1 MPRTRAVPLD
11 AADFRPMLAT
21 LGDVSLNDRKFVYEP
36 KYDGIRAIVTIEP
49 DGTKP
54 LVRLWSRLG
63 NEKTGQFP
71 EIVRAVERFAAPLRR
86 TLVLDG
92 EIVALDPDGRPVGF
106 QHLQGRIHTIE
117 AVTDE
122 PVAMI
127 FFDVLRD
134 GDEDLRP
141 RPLVERRA
149 RLEELLRRQRSDTGT
164 LRISTQAA
172 GDGRQLWDQA
182 LKSGWEGLIAKRAD
196 SPYRAGKRS
205 PEWVKRKLVRT
216 QEFVI
221 GGWTEPRG
229 TRSLFGALL
238 LGVYDDAGALEYV
251 GHTGTGF
258 NERELQKVARLLK
271 PLEIPTC
278 PFRVKPK
285 TNERPHWV
293 KPELVAEVKFTE
305 WTSDNKLR
313 HPTYLGLRDDVVPA
327 RVKREPDGSRHPA
340 APARRTASRASVSS
354 AARAPASRVE
364 TRAPVRKP
372 AGTGKRTTGRVSGSR
387 GRSSNPPDDGAPPR
401 LTRADLQPLID
412 QLNEIESGRG
422 NGHIVLPS
430 GFTLSVTNLRKVFWP
445 QDRITK
451 GELLR
456 YYVQVAPALL
466 PVVADRPLVMKR
478 FPNGID
484 GQAFYQQR
492 APDKPPAGIRVE
504 TLENDDVPS
513 RLVGGSLDTLLYM
526 TQLAVVSQDPWFST
540 VHAPTTPD
548 AVAIDL
554 DPMPDVSFDTVLD
567 VARWVHDELETL
579 GSPAFP
585 KTSGSDG
592 LHVFIPMPPGTP
604 YEAGMIFCQIVASI
618 VSAKHPKQATVERT
632 VRARGPKVYVDCLQN
647 IQGKTLACAYSARAS
662 EFAGAST
669 PLTWKEVHDGVDRR
683 DFTIRT
689 LPDRLRRVGDL
700 WERLRRSKPA
710 DLHAV
715 ERYVASDG
723 KR

>member
-1 MPRTRAVPLD
+1 MPRSRAATLD
-11 AADFRPMLAT
+11 AANYRPMLAT
-21 LGDVSLNDRKFVYEP
+21 LGKVPLDDKKFVYEP
-36 KYDGIRAIVTIEP
+36 KYDGIRAIVTIER
-49 DGTKP
+49 DGARP
-54 LVRLWSRLG
+54 RVRLWSRLG
-63 NEKTGQFP
+63 NEKTKQFP
-71 EIVRAVERFAAPLRR
+71 EIARAIERFAAPLRSP
-86 TLVLDG
+86 LVLDG
-92 EIVALDPDGRPVGF
+92 EIVALDQDGQPVGF
-106 QHLQGRIHTIE
+106 QHLQSRIHMME
-117 AVTDE
+117 AVGGE

-134 GDEDLRP
+134 GDEDLQQ
-141 RPLVERRA
+141 RPLVERRQ
-149 RLEELLRRQRSDTGT
+149 RLEQLLRRQRSDTGT
-164 LRISTQAA
+164 LRISTQVA
-172 GDGRQLWDQA
+172 GDGRALWTQA
-182 LKSGWEGLIAKRAD
+182 QEAGWEGLIAKRAD
-196 SPYRAGKRS
+196 SVYRAGRRS
-205 PEWVKRKLVRT
+205 PEWVKLKLVLT

-238 LGVYDDAGALEYV
+238 LGVYDESGALEYV
-251 GHTGTGF
+251 GHTGAGF
-258 NERELQKVARLLK
+258 DERELQKVARLLK
-271 PLEIPTC
+271 PLAISTC
-278 PFRVKPK
+278 PFRVQPK

-293 KPELVAEVKFTE
+293 RPELVAEVKFTE

-313 HPTYLGLRDDVVPA
+313 HPTYLGLRDDVDPKRVRRETAAARHSPTAARRAVPA
-327 RVKREPDGSRHPA
+327 RP
-340 APARRTASRASVSS
+340 SVSS
-354 AARAPASRVE
+354 PGRHAGARAEAARAGSRKSTSSSRKGIDNRSDAST
-364 TRAPVRKP
+364 TRA
-372 AGTGKRTTGRVSGSR
+372 S
-387 GRSSNPPDDGAPPR
+387 DDVPR
-401 LTRADLQPLID
+401 LSEESLEPLID

-422 NGHIVLPS
+422 NGRIVLPN
-430 GFTLSVTNLRKVFWP
+430 GFPLAVTNLRKVFWP

-478 FPNGID
+478 FPNGIE

-492 APDKPPAGIRVE
+492 APEKPPAGIRVE

-513 RLVGGSLDTLLYM
+513 RLVGGSLETLLYM

-540 VHAPTTPD
+540 IHAPTTPD

-554 DPMPDVSFDTVLD
+554 DPMPDVPFDAVLD
-567 VARWVHDELETL
+567 VARWVHDELEAL
-579 GSPAFP
+579 GSPGFP

-592 LHVFIPMPPGTP
+592 LHIFIPMPPGTP
-604 YEAGMIFCQIVASI
+604 YEAGMIFCQIVGSI

-647 IQGKTLACAYSARAS
+647 IEGKTLACAYSARAS

-669 PLTWKEVHDGVDRR
+669 PLTWKEVHEGVDRR

-689 LPDRLRRVGDL
+689 LPERLKRVGDL
-700 WERLRRSKPA
+700 WERLRRSRPA

-715 ERYVASDG
+715 ERYLSRDK

>member
-1 MPRTRAVPLD
+1 MPRSRAVTLD
-11 AADFRPMLAT
+11 AANYRPMLAT
-21 LGDVSLNDRKFVYEP
+21 LGHVPLNNAKFVYEP

-63 NEKTGQFP
+63 NEKTAQFP
-71 EIVRAVERFAAPLRR
+71 EIVRAVERFATPLRR
-86 TLVLDG
+86 VLVLDG
-92 EIVALDPDGRPVGF
+92 EIVALDTEGRPVGF
-106 QHLQGRIHTIE
+106 QHLQSRIHMIE
-117 AVTDE
+117 AISDE

-127 FFDVLRD
+127 LFDVLRD
-134 GDEDLRP
+134 GDEDLQP
-141 RPLVERRA
+141 RTLVERRA
-149 RLEELLRRQRSDTGT
+149 RLEQLLRQQRSDTGT

-172 GDGRQLWDQA
+172 GDGRQLWSQA
-182 LKSGWEGLIAKRAD
+182 QEAGWEGLIAKRAD
-196 SPYRAGKRS
+196 SLYRAGRRS
-205 PEWVKRKLVRT
+205 PEWVKLKLVLT

-238 LGVYDDAGALEYV
+238 LGVYDDKGALEYV
-251 GHTGTGF
+251 GHTGAGF
-258 NERELQKVARLLK
+258 NERELHKVARLLK
-271 PLEIPTC
+271 PLATPVS
-278 PFRVKPK
+278 PFRIQPK

-293 KPELVAEVKFTE
+293 KPELVTEVKFTE

-313 HPTYLGLRDDVVPA
+313 HPTYLGLRDDVVA
-327 RVKREPDGSRHPA
+327 TRVRRETGATRQSPVA
-340 APARRTASRASVSS
+340 ARRTASRPSVSS
-354 AARAPASRVE
+354 APPRTASRVE
-364 TRAPVRKP
+364 EVASGRRTARKS
-372 AGTGKRTTGRVSGSR
+372 ASSGKGATR
-387 GRSSNPPDDGAPPR
+387 GRSPGAMERSSAPPR
-401 LTRADLQPLID
+401 LAAASLQPVID

-422 NGHIVLPS
+422 NGRIILPN
-430 GFTLSVTNLRKVFWP
+430 GFPINVTNLRKVFWP

-456 YYVQVAPALL
+456 YYVRVAPALL
-466 PVVADRPLVMKR
+466 PVVAERPLVMKR
-478 FPNGID
+478 FPNGIE

-504 TLENDDVPS
+504 TLEDDDVPS
-513 RLVGGSLDTLLYM
+513 RLVGGSLETLLYM

-540 VHAPTTPD
+540 IHTPTTPD

-567 VARWVHDELETL
+567 VARWVHDELEAL
-579 GSPAFP
+579 GSPGFP

-592 LHVFIPMPPGTP
+592 LHIFIPMPPGTP
-604 YEAGMIFCQIVASI
+604 YEAGMIFCQIVGSI
-618 VSAKHPKQATVERT
+618 VSSKHPKQATVERT

-647 IQGKTLACAYSARAS
+647 IHGKTLACAYSARAS
-662 EFAGAST
+662 AFAGAST
-669 PLTWKEVHDGVDRR
+669 PLTWKEVHQGIDRR

-689 LPDRLRRVGDL
+689 LPDRLERVGDL

-715 ERYVASDG
+715 ERYVARDK

>member
-1 MPRTRAVPLD
+1 MPRSRAVTFD
-11 AADFRPMLAT
+11 AADYRPMLAT
-21 LGDVSLNDRKFVYEP
+21 LGNVPLDDKRFVYEP

-49 DGTKP
+49 HATKP

-63 NEKTGQFP
+63 NEKTAQFP
-71 EIVRAVERFAAPLRR
+71 EIVRAVERFAAPLDRA
-86 TLVLDG
+86 LVLDG
-92 EIVALDPDGRPVGF
+92 EIVALDAEGRPVGF
-106 QHLQGRIHTIE
+106 QHLQGRIHTME
-117 AVTDE
+117 AVVGE

-134 GDEDLRP
+134 GDEDLQS
-141 RPLVERRA
+141 RPLSERRA
-149 RLEELLRRQRSDTGT
+149 RLEQLLRRHRPDAGM
-164 LRISTQAA
+164 LRISTQAG
-172 GDGRQLWDQA
+172 GDGRRLWLQA
-182 LKSGWEGLIAKRAD
+182 QETGWEGLIAKRAD
-196 SPYRAGKRS
+196 SVYRAGRRS
-205 PEWVKRKLVRT
+205 PEWVKLKLVLT
-216 QEFVI
+216 QEFVV

-238 LGVYDDAGALEYV
+238 LGVYDESGKLEYV
-251 GHTGTGF
+251 GHTGAGF

-271 PLEIPTC
+271 PLQASHS
-278 PFRVKPK
+278 PFRVQPKP
-285 TNERPHWV
+285 NERPHWV
-293 KPELVAEVKFTE
+293 RPELVVEVKFTE

-313 HPTYLGLRDDVVPA
+313 HPTYLGLRDDVVPT
-327 RVKREPDGSRHPA
+327 RVRRETSATRQSPVA
-340 APARRTASRASVSS
+340 ARRTAPRASIASTSPKAVARAGKASASRKSPGTSGTRTADGSSRARSS
-354 AARAPASRVE
+354 AARRNSAQPRPAATS
-364 TRAPVRKP
+364 
-372 AGTGKRTTGRVSGSR
+372 
-387 GRSSNPPDDGAPPR
+387 
-401 LTRADLQPLID
+401 LQPLLD

-422 NGHIVLPS
+422 SGRILLPD
-430 GFTLSVTNLRKVFWP
+430 GFTLDVTNLRKVFWP

-478 FPNGID
+478 FPNGIE

-504 TLENDDVPS
+504 TLEGDDVPS
-513 RLVGGSLDTLLYM
+513 RLVGGSLETLLYM

-540 VHAPTTPD
+540 VQAPTTPD

-554 DPMPDVSFDTVLD
+554 DPMPDVSFDMVLD
-567 VARWVHDELETL
+567 VARWVHDELEAL
-579 GSPAFP
+579 GSPGFP

-592 LHVFIPMPPGTP
+592 LHIFIPMPPGTP

-647 IQGKTLACAYSARAS
+647 IEGKTLACAYSARAS

-669 PLTWKEVHDGVDRR
+669 PLTWKEVHQGVDRR

-689 LPDRLRRVGDL
+689 LPDRLGRVGDL

-715 ERYVASDG
+715 ERYISRQA